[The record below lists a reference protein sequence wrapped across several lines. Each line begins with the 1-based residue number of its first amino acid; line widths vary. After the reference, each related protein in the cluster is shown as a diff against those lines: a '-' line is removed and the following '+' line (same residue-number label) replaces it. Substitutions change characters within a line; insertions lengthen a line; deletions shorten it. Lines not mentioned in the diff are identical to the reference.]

1 MMVFDQVQ
9 DYEGQQEEKA
19 AQVIQERWLFFATEG
34 RQHRRNTRNVIF
46 FSQKKGDLKL
56 YKKCD
61 MQYEIVPLLFVID
74 FVDFW

>member
-34 RQHRRNTRNVIF
+34 RQLKKYKKCDIF
-46 FSQKKGDLKL
+46 FAKKGDLKL

-61 MQYEIVPLLFVID
+61 MQYEIGPLLFVID